1 MSNTGAQLSFKG
13 FSNSYAPRKPEESVL
28 YKAVAK
34 NLRSFEAYVE
44 LSEKKLPKHISEE
57 FDAFLKCGILAHG
70 FLRLKCTNCKTERLL
85 AFSSRASVHSPL
97 RVASLCNFAFLQNCP
112 VKKEASVVHA
122 VDGGWQKQLLI

>member
-1 MSNTGAQLSFKG
+1 MSNTGAQLSFTA
-13 FSNSYAPRKPEESVL
+13 FSQSYAPRRPEESVL

-34 NLRSFEAYVE
+34 NLRSFESYVE
-44 LSEKKLPKHISEE
+44 MSDKKLPSHITEE

-97 RVASLCNFAFLQNCP
+97 RVASLCNFAFLQNCR
-112 VKKEASVVHA
+112 
-122 VDGGWQKQLLI
+122 DQDFGG